1 MDKFDQDETAR
12 LTAKMEKGN
21 FTLDDFMAQMGQVN
35 KLGPMSKVMGMIPGM
50 SDMAKQANMG
60 DGQVEQQMGRMKA
73 IYNSMTRKERAN
85 TNLLDA
91 NRRRRIAAGAGVQVA
106 EVGQFMK
113 QFEMSRDMMRA
124 IGGQGMMGKMRMMKA
139 LMSGGMSN
147 LGMPGGPVL
156 KTKKGGWQAPK
167 DRNKKKKR

>member
-1 MDKFDQDETAR
+1 
-12 LTAKMEKGN
+12 
-21 FTLDDFMAQMGQVN
+21 
-35 KLGPMSKVMGMIPGM
+35 
-50 SDMAKQANMG
+50 MG
-60 DGQVEQQMGRMKA
+60 DGQVEAQMGRMKA

-85 TNLLDA
+85 TALLDG
-91 NRRRRIAAGAGVQVA
+91 NRRRRIARGAGVEVA

-139 LMSGGMSN
+139 LMSGGMSQ
-147 LGMPGGPVL
+147 LGMPGGPTL
-156 KTKKGGWQAPK
+156 RTKKSGWQAPK